1 MHPRIGDRIQPM
13 AELTIEVVKIAEGA
27 AEEEV
32 LADVSERP
40 LDLAVGL
47 GPIGPAGARLE
58 AIMASEIDERAV
70 VDHEP
75 LGVLAEDGGL
85 HSVVEDLARNAA
97 DRLQSGA
104 MTAKNCLQILMDN
117 EARPDQP

>member
-1 MHPRIGDRIQPM
+1 
-13 AELTIEVVKIAEGA
+13 
-27 AEEEV
+27 
-32 LADVSERP
+32 
-40 LDLAVGL
+40 
-47 GPIGPAGARLE
+47 
-58 AIMASEIDERAV
+58 MASEIDERAV

-75 LGVLAEDGGL
+75 LGVLAEDSGL